1 MNKKCIKDFFGIVYH
16 QEMINEDLCAGFFSL
31 LQDLSEKEYTVLSYR
46 YGLEDGKTMS
56 LSEVANYFKVTEER
70 IKNVEITAIK
80 KLRHPSR
87 SKVLLDKNKS
97 DRVFVNSD
105 YLPDG
110 TTWKD
115 IDEKPNKKP
124 VPFTRKNL
132 ELIVDPEVLRR
143 YEELWKK
150 NK

>member
-1 MNKKCIKDFFGIVYH
+1 
-16 QEMINEDLCAGFFSL
+16 
-31 LQDLSEKEYTVLSYR
+31 
-46 YGLEDGKTMS
+46 MS
-56 LSEVANYFKVTEER
+56 LSEVANYFQVTEER

-87 SKVLLDKNKS
+87 SKELLDKNKS
-97 DRVFVNSD
+97 DRVFINSD

-115 IDEKPNKKP
+115 IDDKLNKKP
-124 VPFTRKNL
+124 VPLTRKNL
-132 ELIVDPEVLRR
+132 ELRVDPEVLRR